1 MNGDG
6 LVDLA
11 VGSLGA
17 AVLLWSV
24 NPCLEIIYLS
34 FLLFCWRNIYKHKEG
49 DNPGSNAVE

>member
-24 NPCLEIIYLS
+24 NLCLIIIYSSHLIVR
-34 FLLFCWRNIYKHKEG
+34 LA
-49 DNPGSNAVE
+49 DA